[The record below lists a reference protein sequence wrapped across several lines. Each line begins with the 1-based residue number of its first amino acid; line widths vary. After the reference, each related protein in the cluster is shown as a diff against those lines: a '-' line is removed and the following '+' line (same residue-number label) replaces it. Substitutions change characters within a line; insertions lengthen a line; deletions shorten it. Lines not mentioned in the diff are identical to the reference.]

1 MKLIGIVGTA
11 LGDRPRVGVDQR
23 YIDYFE
29 QFGNTIIVDSR
40 QDGVIDK
47 LDLLVLPGGPDVNT
61 YRYGQAPERDCGYF
75 SNALDRF
82 DTEVLPRYIEI
93 KMPIFG
99 ICRGMQSLNVVFGG
113 NLSQHIDTPTSSDEG
128 EEVHCVKIEENDNF
142 VLCGSNHHQAVNKLG
157 DDLIVTLS
165 GYDIVKYK
173 GRTLPDHQRPLNI
186 EGFRHKSLP
195 IVAHQMH
202 VEKAYSSNTCYQY
215 VNYTNKVI
223 QQLLGI

>member
-11 LGDRPRVGVDQR
+11 LGDKPRVGVDQR
-23 YIDYFE
+23 YADYFE
-29 QFGNTIIVDSR
+29 QFGNTIIIDSR

-61 YRYGQAPERDCGYF
+61 YRYGQAPERDCEYF

-113 NLSQHIDTPTSSDEG
+113 NLSQHIDTPSSSDAG
-128 EEVHCVKIEENDNF
+128 EEAHCVKIEETGTF
-142 VLCGSNHHQAVNKLG
+142 MMCGSNHHQAVKKLG
-157 DDLIVTLS
+157 DDLVVTLS
-165 GYDIVKYK
+165 GYDIVKDK
-173 GRTLPDHQRPLNI
+173 GRTLPDHQHPLNI

-202 VEKAYSSNTCYQY
+202 VEKAYSSGTCYQY
-215 VNYTNKVI
+215 VSYTNKII